1 MDRRKAIKNTAL
13 FVGATLSSS
22 TLATMLQ
29 SCQGQDRLSWTP
41 LFFNEEQAQIVSEIT
56 EMILPRTE
64 TPGAK
69 DLKVD
74 IFVDLMFKETLS
86 PSDQEH
92 VLVGYEKFSATCD
105 ELYGKSFLQ
114 MNNEQRAQI
123 LKKVGEETNT
133 FVPSVWGSKL
143 EPQPPLDFYRRV
155 KQFTLTGYF
164 TSEEIGKNVLRYDPI
179 PGDFNGC
186 LPYNGEN
193 SWTL

>member
-22 TLATMLQ
+22 SLASLFQ
-29 SCQGQDRLSWTP
+29 SCQNQNRLDWMP
-41 LFFNEEQAQIVSEIT
+41 RFFTAEQAQVVSEIT

-74 IFVDLMFKETLS
+74 IFVDLMFDKTLS
-86 PSDQEH
+86 PSDKEH
-92 VLVGYEKFSATCD
+92 VLKGYKKFMAICQ
-105 ELYGKSFLQ
+105 ELYKKPFLS
-114 MNNEQRAQI
+114 MNTKERTEV

-143 EPQPPLDFYRRV
+143 EKQAPLDFYRRV

-164 TSEEIGKNVLRYDPI
+164 TSEEIGKNVLKFDPI
-179 PGDFNGC
+179 PGAYKGC
-186 LPYNGEN
+186 ISYDGGN
-193 SWTL
+193 SWTI